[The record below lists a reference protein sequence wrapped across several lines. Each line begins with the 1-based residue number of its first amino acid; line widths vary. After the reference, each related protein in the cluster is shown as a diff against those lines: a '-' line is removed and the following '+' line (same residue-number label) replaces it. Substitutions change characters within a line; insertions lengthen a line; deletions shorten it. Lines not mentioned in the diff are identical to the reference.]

1 MYFRN
6 IVEQLSKR
14 QIYINLKI
22 KKFNTFNTFIFEKY
36 FQIPF
41 HLVNGLISIPSHI
54 LIFSFDIYI
63 LHKM

>member
-36 FQIPF
+36 FPSRKWTNFDTIPYPNF
-41 HLVNGLISIPSHI
+41 QLRY
-54 LIFSFDIYI
+54 IYSA
-63 LHKM
+63 